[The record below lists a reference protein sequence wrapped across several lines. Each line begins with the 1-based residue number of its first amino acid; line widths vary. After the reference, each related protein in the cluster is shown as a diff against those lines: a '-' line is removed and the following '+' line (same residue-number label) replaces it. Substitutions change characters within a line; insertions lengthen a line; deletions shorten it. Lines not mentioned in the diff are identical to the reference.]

1 MLTRR
6 HGLCLKDRPGF
17 CLRAIAFEVP
27 RYFEQVCSST
37 SYFHNR
43 SANSTSFAQID
54 ASARPLAAGQCF
66 YGLLYWYAMTPIGE
80 SVTTAISKG
89 VVSVQRSKELARTA
103 LAKIHSTQL
112 LHGSPSVD
120 KIFFQGGNVRFTGF
134 THAVPCTQEDLQ
146 RQEKEDFEYEL
157 EILKVQHL
165 RAPTTPLIRA

>member
-6 HGLCLKDRPGF
+6 HGLCLKDRPGL

-43 SANSTSFAQID
+43 SANSISFAQID

-66 YGLLYWYAMTPIGE
+66 YGLLYWYATTPIGE
-80 SVTTAISKG
+80 SVTT
-89 VVSVQRSKELARTA
+89 ARTA

-134 THAVPCTQEDLQ
+134 TRAVPCTQEDLQ

-157 EILKVQHL
+157 ELLKVQHL